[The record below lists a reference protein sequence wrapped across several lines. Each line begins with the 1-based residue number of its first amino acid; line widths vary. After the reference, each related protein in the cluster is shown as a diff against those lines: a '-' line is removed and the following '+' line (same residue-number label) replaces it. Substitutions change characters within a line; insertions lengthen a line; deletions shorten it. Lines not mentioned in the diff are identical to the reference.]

1 MKLAE
6 NRSEWSHAHGRR
18 HRAIPVRF
26 GECKRMLDMIT
37 LGRQRQS
44 LPVKS
49 LRTRRWNPRSSA
61 RPNWD
66 LTGDLFRVRDKYRA
80 P

>member
-1 MKLAE
+1 MPLTYANAE
-6 NRSEWSHAHGRR
+6 RNTSRWLR
-18 HRAIPVRF
+18 RAIPVRF

-80 P
+80 Q